1 MDPLHTLFE
10 HLDRWRSL
18 PAYQLERRA
27 DAFFSIYLA
36 EALAEHTGWDVG
48 DTLIPELPIKRD
60 LIWPDKPS
68 FLSVK
73 VDYLAVAS
81 DRVVFVELKTD
92 VGSRRSDQDHYL
104 HVAQTLGM
112 RAVLQGIVEIAGRSK
127 ARSKYLA
134 LLQGLQE
141 LGLVSL
147 PDGLAPNRWA
157 LVSQVTVTCDLPIEV
172 VYVQPTGPDC
182 LDFETLAGIVE
193 RHTDPLS
200 QRFAASLRRWAD
212 LAPAPTPSLP
222 DHSLTLLAVTDVA
235 ASTRWYRAALG
246 WPIRVQLPVYVEL
259 ALPDGR
265 GLGLYQ
271 RQGFERNTHKPVAPV
286 TPGTTTATELY
297 LTCADLDAAIARMDA
312 AGATQLAP
320 RMAKPWGDDAAYY
333 QDPDGNVVVLG
344 CPSERPS

>member
-10 HLDRWRSL
+10 HLDRWRAL

-36 EALAEHTGWDVG
+36 EALAEHTGWHIRDL
-48 DTLIPELPIKRD
+48 LIPELPIKRD
-60 LIWPDKPS
+60 LIWPDTPS

-92 VGSRRSDQDHYL
+92 TGSRRASQDHYL
-104 HVAQTLGM
+104 HVAQQVGM
-112 RAVLQGIVEIAGRSK
+112 RAVLQGIVDIAGRSK
-127 ARSKYLA
+127 ARAKYLA

-141 LGLVSL
+141 LGLIWL
-147 PDGLAPNRWA
+147 PPGLGPKRWA
-157 LVSQVTVTCDLPIEV
+157 LLSQVRVTCDLPIEV
-172 VYVQPTGPDC
+172 VYVQPTGDDC
-182 LDFETLAGIVE
+182 LDFETLAGMVA
-193 RHTDPLS
+193 RHADPLS

-212 LAPAPTPSLP
+212 LDPVTAPDVP
-222 DHSLTLLAVTDVA
+222 DHSLTLLAVQDVA
-235 ASTRWYRAALG
+235 ASTRWYRSALG

-271 RQGFERNTHKPVAPV
+271 RAGFEVNTRTPVAPT

-297 LTCADLDAAIARMDA
+297 LTCTDLDAAIARMDA
-312 AGATQLAP
+312 AGATLLAP
-320 RMAKPWGDDAAYY
+320 RAAKPWGDDAAYY
-333 QDPDGNVVVLG
+333 QDPDGNVIVLG
-344 CPSERPS
+344 CPSATPD